1 MHRLHDRSHG
11 GHDRIERRLTMEE
24 DRSITIGEIAVVDD
38 AEHGSCAAVGVAH
51 CRTIVAQIGGWYRL
65 CPLVERGIER
75 NMGRVE
81 IRMVAR
87 FLGIASAL
95 ATFVVIGLR
104 YMGLLNNDLMRIDLA
119 IFLFLG
125 LVSLATTRLL
135 RSG

>member
-1 MHRLHDRSHG
+1 
-11 GHDRIERRLTMEE
+11 
-24 DRSITIGEIAVVDD
+24 
-38 AEHGSCAAVGVAH
+38 
-51 CRTIVAQIGGWYRL
+51 
-65 CPLVERGIER
+65 
-75 NMGRVE
+75 MGRVN

-104 YMGLLNNDLMRIDLA
+104 YMGLLSSDLMRIDLA